1 MLLRDH
7 GQGSGARG
15 DKREL
20 HLRGAQPHAPR
31 AIVVAGH
38 CGQGCAEEEA
48 VGAEGC
54 WKTTSSQHSPH
65 RLLHCNAPRSAMAI
79 VGREQLP
86 LWTL

>member
-48 VGAEGC
+48 VGAEEMLENY
-54 WKTTSSQHSPH
+54 QF
-65 RLLHCNAPRSAMAI
+65 SALTASFAALQCAQI
-79 VGREQLP
+79 SDGNCGSRARI
-86 LWTL
+86 